1 MITTTAR
8 RTRRIARPLAAVL
21 AAACLVL
28 APTAAVA
35 APGVALAME
44 EPAGG
49 EAEEGSGRR
58 PVAETPRDQLG
69 LIVLGALAAAAALGL
84 GNARR
89 QLRGER
95 PKADG
100 QFRWR

>member
-1 MITTTAR
+1 MALSLTGARPRRATAR
-8 RTRRIARPLAAVL
+8 LAAVL
-21 AAACLVL
+21 AAGALAL
-28 APTAAVA
+28 APTAALA
-35 APGVALAME
+35 APLTLAADPVSE
-44 EPAGG
+44 SEG
-49 EAEEGSGRR
+49 ESGRR

-69 LIVLGALAAAAALGL
+69 LIVLGALAAAAALGV